1 MFGSDITMKLSPFV
15 FQEGNKTK
23 NSKGYDCFDE
33 PSPCILEQL
42 SECVI
47 RVSADQ
53 TKYVPWLTCMDTK
66 GENTGDAAKCSAAV
80 GVEYSKVSE
89 CQKTDGKQILAE
101 LVKAD
106 ANVHQTPTVFVNGV
120 NIGAKNGPDFQL
132 VKAAICKDDPTLK
145 GCSGLVPRVGLLG
158 LPIHQDNG
166 ILVV

>member
-1 MFGSDITMKLSPFV
+1 MKLSPFV
-15 FQEGNKTK
+15 FQDRKNKTR

-80 GVEYSKVSE
+80 GVDFSKVSN
-89 CQKTDGKQILAE
+89 CQKTDGQQILAE

-106 ANVHQTPTVFVNGV
+106 AKVDQTPTVYVNGV
-120 NIGAKNGPDFQL
+120 NIGAKTGPGYAD
-132 VKAAICKDDPTLK
+132 VKAAICKAAPTLK
-145 GCSGLVPRVGLLG
+145 GCGSVFVGVLGRPMPVNEEGLL
-158 LPIHQDNG
+158 
-166 ILVV
+166 VV